1 MAGPP
6 IAKPRRTLPTR
17 LLTPTTKNSSFT
29 RVPASASYC
38 RWWKARW
45 TAFARATLAS
55 ASPAATKSIPSVWKP
70 CRGRVTAS
78 PARKEW
84 KRACCSRKKNNSA
97 QPWPLDLDHFSS
109 TAAVAVVDF
118 AAAVAAAF
126 SSAHLSV
133 DPADWAVA
141 AAVAAAVVAA
151 GPVAVAADPIAA
163 YWGWSGQ
170 VAAAGSLQAAAKS
183 LARLAG
189 SGYFVR
195 RRSCLLRAHPAR
207 RRRDCCWWAADSA
220 ISSAR
225 SAEHQAR
232 NAGNSSNR

>member
-1 MAGPP
+1 SA
-6 IAKPRRTLPTR
+6 RR
-17 LLTPTTKNSSFT
+17 
-29 RVPASASYC
+29 
-38 RWWKARW
+38 
-45 TAFARATLAS
+45 LA
-55 ASPAATKSIPSVWKP
+55 
-70 CRGRVTAS
+70 
-78 PARKEW
+78 
-84 KRACCSRKKNNSA
+84 
-97 QPWPLDLDHFSS
+97 LDLDNFSS

-133 DPADWAVA
+133 DPADWAA
-141 AAVAAAVVAA
+141 AVAVAAAVVAA
-151 GPVAVAADPIAA
+151 GPAAVDADPIAA

-183 LARLAG
+183 LAGAAGPGPAG

-195 RRSCLLRAHPAR
+195 RRSCLLRARPAH

-220 ISSAR
+220 TSSWR
-225 SAEHQAR
+225 SAEHRAR